1 MFEMMIWGGAA
12 LSVAGMAGIIWCIVR
27 VAKAR
32 RSKLDDDA
40 MRAVL
45 QSVIPI
51 NMSAL
56 FLSVIG
62 LMLVA
67 VGVILG

>member
-1 MFEMMIWGGAA
+1 MFEMMIWAGAA
-12 LSVAGMAGIIWCIVR
+12 ISVLGLAGILWCIVK
-27 VAKAR
+27 VARAR
-32 RSKLDDDA
+32 RAKLADDD

-45 QSVIPI
+45 QSVIPL
-51 NMSAL
+51 NMGAL
-56 FLSVIG
+56 FLSVTG